1 MEDGEVCLVASAIF
15 GLVQKSEKE
24 KSYHEKSD
32 DGCAALLG
40 CARDGVHHVYRVLMY
55 TA

>member
-40 CARDGVHHVYRVLMY
+40 CARDGVPHVYRVLMY

>member
-24 KSYHEKSD
+24 KSYCTTRSQTTAVRR
-32 DGCAALLG
+32 CSAA
-40 CARDGVHHVYRVLMY
+40 HVTAFLMY